1 MKLAPRLTQ
10 RTSRPEN
17 GGRAR
22 GSIREDSGQAL
33 VEFAFLLPV
42 LLIILTGIFTF
53 GMTFNNYT
61 QMTEATATAA
71 RQLAISRGQY
81 FDPCQNTATVFY
93 SAAPSL
99 TQSKVSFAFNLNGNT
114 YNGSSCNSASTSTG
128 AAGNLVQGQP
138 ATLTVTYPCSLVV
151 YGKNLAPGCVLTTS
165 TTEVVQ

>member
-1 MKLAPRLTQ
+1 MKLAPGLTQ

-17 GGRAR
+17 GGRTHR
-22 GSIREDSGQAL
+22 RMRDDSGQAL
-33 VEFAFLLPV
+33 VEFAFLVPV
-42 LLIILTGIFTF
+42 LLIVLTGIFAF

-81 FDPCQNTATVFY
+81 FDPCQKTAAVFT

-99 TQSKVSFAFNLNGNT
+99 NPSLVSYTFNLNGNT
-114 YNGSSCNSASTSTG
+114 YTGNSCNSASTSTG

-138 ATLTVTYPCSLVV
+138 ASLTVTYPCSLVV
-151 YGKNLAPGCVLTTS
+151 YGKNLAPGCMLTTA